1 MKQVIFFL
9 CVTIFC
15 IYGFAM
21 ESANKQLFIE
31 ACKLGNIN
39 TVKRLMDEGY
49 IDDDG
54 LREATAGNHI
64 ELVKLLLSNPKY

>member
-1 MKQVIFFL
+1 
-9 CVTIFC
+9 
-15 IYGFAM
+15 M

-64 ELVKLLLSNPKY
+64 ELVKLLLSNPKN